1 MDCREAAEHLTLCYR
16 SAPMRTLAVHAAAL
30 ALTLAACSPE
40 HAPPRQ
46 VAAVHHLVA
55 ELPAAEL
62 HREVGTL
69 DFGTAEARPFLMEG
83 WYPNEGGR
91 GGRPTIVWSRGRT
104 SALEFWLA
112 TPREIRADLRCSP
125 FDPQDGQPQV
135 VTVEL
140 NGRPVGQLTLRPR
153 MNDYSIELP
162 VAAQVAG
169 RNRLVFR
176 YRKTTRFERRHLAVS
191 WDLLRF
197 DPVRG
202 EAAELPRAEQR
213 AGRAPALFV
222 PVGSEAT
229 FYFPIE
235 EEGALSLDGVRVQG
249 DAGKKLLVIARA
261 DGGREQ
267 VLETIDASRGPHALA
282 LPGRGA
288 RLVEIALRAVPDTA
302 EATGGFQLLAPTV
315 RTQKTQWTASTED
328 RGAGKPNIIIYLVD
342 TLRADHVGTYGG
354 GDLTPNM
361 DAFGRG
367 ATVFENTIA
376 QAPWTKP
383 SVAALFTGRGPL
395 SHGVRLLHD
404 LLPQEADTAAELLGA
419 AGYQTAAF
427 STNWHIRRETGMD
440 QGFGFFDF
448 SPDEAAS
455 DKLNQRLFRWLEH
468 QAKSPFFLYAH
479 ALDPHEPYTP
489 PADYRKKYAPD
500 VREEAGYEF
509 DLKRVDNSRGK
520 ERRKYMEELRPLYKA
535 EVAFNDHSFGE
546 FLKVLRER
554 DLYDSSLIVLVADHG
569 EEFDEHGARG
579 HTSHLYAE
587 TLNIPLI
594 VKWPGQRRGQ
604 RVASI
609 AQHIDI
615 LPTLLRV
622 AGVEAPPGLPGMDLA
637 AVATTGEDPEAL
649 SGRWVLSH
657 LSHRDRVGMSL
668 VHAGWKLVH
677 PQTPG
682 LAQTNELYHRASDRG
697 ETRNRI
703 GEAPVRAGWLSS
715 LIRAESERSRRTGL
729 RAEHMKIDEETRRAL
744 EALGYL

>member
-1 MDCREAAEHLTLCYR
+1 
-16 SAPMRTLAVHAAAL
+16 MRTLAVSAAAL

-40 HAPPRQ
+40 HAPPQR
-46 VAAVHHLVA
+46 VAAVHNLVA

-62 HREVGTL
+62 HREVGTI
-69 DFGTAEARPFLMEG
+69 DFGTAEARPFLRDG

-91 GGRPTIVWSRGRT
+91 GGRPTAVWSRGR
-104 SALEFWLA
+104 SSSLEFWLA
-112 TPREIRADLRCSP
+112 TTREIRADLRCSP

-140 NGRPVGQLTLRPR
+140 NGHPVGQLTLRSQ
-153 MNDYSIELP
+153 MNDYSIVLP

-197 DPVRG
+197 QPAG
-202 EAAELPRAEQR
+202 GQAELPRAEQR
-213 AGRAPALFV
+213 AGRAPALVV

-229 FYFPIE
+229 FHVPIE
-235 EEGALSLDGVRVQG
+235 EEGTLSLDGVRVQG
-249 DAGKKLLVIARA
+249 GGGKKLLVIAQA
-261 DGGREQ
+261 DGGEEQ
-267 VLETIDASRGPHALA
+267 VLETIDASRGPHTLE
-282 LPGRGA
+282 LPGRGD
-288 RLVEIALRAVPDTA
+288 RLVEIALRAVPVSADA
-302 EATGGFQLLAPTV
+302 AGGFQLLAPTV
-315 RTQKTQWTASTED
+315 RTRKTQWTASTED
-328 RGAGKPNIIIYLVD
+328 RGNGKPNIIIYLVD

-354 GDLTPNM
+354 GSLTPNI
-361 DAFGRG
+361 DAFARE
-367 ATVFENTIA
+367 ATVFENTVA

-404 LLPQEADTAAELLGA
+404 RLPQEAVTVAELLRA

-427 STNWHIRRETGMD
+427 STNWHIRNETGMD

-455 DKLNQRLFRWLEH
+455 DKLNQRLFRWLENQALKH
-468 QAKSPFFLYAH
+468 QNKSPFFLYAH

-489 PADYRKKYAPD
+489 PPDYRKKYAPD
-500 VREEAGYEF
+500 VREEAGYDF

-520 ERRKYMEELRPLYKA
+520 ERRRYMAELRPLYEA

-554 DLYDSSLIVLVADHG
+554 DLYDRSLILFVADHG

-594 VKWPGQRRGQ
+594 VKWPGQRRGE

-609 AQHIDI
+609 SQHIDV

-637 AVATTGEDPEAL
+637 AVAGSGEDPEAL

-657 LSHRDRVGMSL
+657 LSHRDRVGISL
-668 VHAGWKLVH
+668 VHAGWKLVY
-677 PQTPG
+677 PQTPV
-682 LAQTNELYHRASDRG
+682 LAPTTELYHRASDRE

-703 GEAPVRAGWLSS
+703 GEAPVRAGWLTS
-715 LIRAESERSRRTGL
+715 LIRAETERSRRAGL
-729 RAEHMKIDEETRRAL
+729 RPEHMKIDEETRRAL

>member
-1 MDCREAAEHLTLCYR
+1 
-16 SAPMRTLAVHAAAL
+16 MRTLAVHAAAL

-40 HAPPRQ
+40 HAPPQR
-46 VAAVHHLVA
+46 VAAVHNLVT

-62 HREVGTL
+62 HREVGTI
-69 DFGTAEARPFLMEG
+69 DFGTAAARPFLMEG
-83 WYPNEGGR
+83 WYSNEGG
-91 GGRPTIVWSRGRT
+91 GHRPTIVWSRGRV

-125 FDPQDGQPQV
+125 FDPQDGRPQV

-140 NGRPVGQLTLRPR
+140 NGRQVGQLTLRPR

-162 VAAQVAG
+162 AAAQVAG

-176 YRKTTRFERRHLAVS
+176 YRKTTRFDRRHLAVS

-197 DPVRG
+197 LPMRG

-213 AGRAPALFV
+213 AGRAPALWI

-235 EEGALSLDGVRVQG
+235 EEGTLSLDGVRVQG
-249 DAGKKLLVIARA
+249 GAGKKLLMIARA
-261 DGGREQ
+261 DGGPER
-267 VLETIDASRGPHALA
+267 VLETIDGSRGPHALE
-282 LPGRGA
+282 LPGRGG
-288 RLVEIALRAVPDTA
+288 RLVEVTLRAVPASAD
-302 EATGGFQLLAPTV
+302 ATGGFQLLAPTV
-315 RTQKTQWTASTED
+315 RTLKTQWTAFADDNGS
-328 RGAGKPNIIIYLVD
+328 GKPNIIIYLVD

-361 DAFGRG
+361 DAFARE
-367 ATVFENTIA
+367 ATVFENAIA

-404 LLPQEADTAAELLGA
+404 RLPQEADTVAELLSA
-419 AGYQTAAF
+419 AGYQAAAF
-427 STNWHIRRETGMD
+427 STNWHIRHETGLD

-455 DKLNQRLFRWLEH
+455 DKLNQRVFRWLENQAQKH
-468 QAKSPFFLYAH
+468 QKNSPFFLYVH

-489 PADYRKKYAPD
+489 PPDYRKKYAPD
-500 VREEAGYEF
+500 VREEAGYDF

-520 ERRKYMEELRPLYKA
+520 ERRQFMAELRPLYDA

-554 DLYDSSLIVLVADHG
+554 DLYDRSLILLVADHG

-594 VKWPGQRRGQ
+594 VKWPGQRRGR

-609 AQHIDI
+609 TQHIDI

-668 VHAGWKLVH
+668 VHAGWKLVY
-677 PQTPG
+677 PQTPA
-682 LAQTNELYHRASDRG
+682 LAQTSELYHRASDRR

-715 LIRAESERSRRTGL
+715 LIRAESERSRKVGL
-729 RAEHMKIDEETRRAL
+729 RPEHMKIDEETRRAL

>member
-1 MDCREAAEHLTLCYR
+1 
-16 SAPMRTLAVHAAAL
+16 MRTLAVPAAAL
-30 ALTLAACSPE
+30 ALTLAACSPR
-40 HAPPRQ
+40 HTPPQR
-46 VAAVHHLVA
+46 VAAVHNLVT

-62 HREVGTL
+62 HREVGTI
-69 DFGTAEARPFLMEG
+69 DFGTAEARPFLTEG
-83 WYPNEGGR
+83 WYSNEGGGR
-91 GGRPTIVWSRGRT
+91 RPTIVWSRGRE

-140 NGRPVGQLTLRPR
+140 NGHPAGQLTLRPQ
-153 MNDYSIELP
+153 MNDYTIALP
-162 VAAQVAG
+162 AAAQVAG

-176 YRKTTRFERRHLAVS
+176 YRKTTRFDRRHLAVS

-197 DPVRG
+197 HPVRG
-202 EAAELPRAEQR
+202 EAGELPRAEQR

-235 EEGALSLDGVRVQG
+235 EEGKFSLDGVRLQG
-249 DAGKKLLVIARA
+249 GAGKKLLVIAQV
-261 DGGREQ
+261 DGSPEQ
-267 VLETIDASRGPHALA
+267 MLETIDTNRGPHSLE

-288 RLVEIALRAVPDTA
+288 RLVEIALRAVPATA
-302 EATGGFQLLAPTV
+302 DATGGFQLLAPTV
-315 RTQKTQWTASTED
+315 RTQTTRWPALSD
-328 RGAGKPNIIIYLVD
+328 NSGRRGAKPNVIIYLVD

-354 GDLTPNM
+354 GSLTPNI
-361 DAFGRG
+361 DAFARE

-383 SVAALFTGRGPL
+383 SVASLFTGRGPL
-395 SHGVRLLHD
+395 SHGVRLLND
-404 LLPQEADTAAELLGA
+404 RLPQEAVTLAELLSA

-427 STNWHIRRETGMD
+427 STNWHIRHETGLD

-455 DKLNQRLFRWLEH
+455 DKLNQRVFRWLEN
-468 QAKSPFFLYAH
+468 QAKAPFFLYAH

-489 PADYRKKYAPD
+489 PPDYRKKYAPD
-500 VREEAGYEF
+500 VRQEAGYDF
-509 DLKRVDNSRGK
+509 DLQRVDNSRGK
-520 ERRKYMEELRPLYKA
+520 ERRQYMAEIRPLYDA

-546 FLKVLRER
+546 FIKVLRER
-554 DLYDSSLIVLVADHG
+554 DLYDRSLILFVADHG
-569 EEFDEHGARG
+569 EELDEHGARG
-579 HTSHLYAE
+579 HTTHLYAE

-609 AQHIDI
+609 TQHIDI

-622 AGVEAPPGLPGMDLA
+622 AGVEAPAGLPGMDLA
-637 AVATTGEDPEAL
+637 AVASGGEDPEAL

-657 LSHRDRVGMSL
+657 LSHRDRVGISL
-668 VHAGWKLVH
+668 VHAGWKLVY

-682 LAQTNELYHRASDRG
+682 LAPTTELYQRRSDPG
-697 ETRNRI
+697 EARNRI

-715 LIRAESERSRRTGL
+715 LIRAEVERSRKVGL
-729 RAEHMKIDEETRRAL
+729 KPDHMKIDEETRRAL